1 MRLALFVASVLLLD
15 GCHSAPQEQQPEA
28 QAHAMTS
35 DSFAP
40 LATIKSASIDLPA
53 DDETFGDS
61 PQAQVLNT
69 NCLACHSAA
78 MVRTQ
83 PPLTAKQW
91 TVTVDKMRE
100 AYGAPFDKSE
110 TGAIVQAL
118 TATQP
123 SKP

>member
-1 MRLALFVASVLLLD
+1 MRLALFIAPILLLA
-15 GCHSAPQEQQPEA
+15 GCHSAPREQQPEA
-28 QAHAMTS
+28 QAETTS

-40 LATIKSASIDLPA
+40 LGTIKSASIDLPA